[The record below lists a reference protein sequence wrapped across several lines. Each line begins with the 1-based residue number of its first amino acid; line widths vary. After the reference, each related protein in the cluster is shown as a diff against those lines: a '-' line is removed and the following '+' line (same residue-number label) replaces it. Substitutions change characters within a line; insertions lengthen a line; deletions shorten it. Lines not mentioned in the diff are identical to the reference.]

1 MLTIKGKIKK
11 DKVTKKLVK
20 KLNPGDIALISH
32 KDLDE
37 VAAISLVEAK
47 VKGVIN
53 VKETVSGKYPNQG
66 PYVLMK
72 NNIPIYEVNNKNFF
86 AFINDKDYIEIK
98 DGKIHVNKRKVF
110 LCNLL
115 NEDIIYNLLDKGY
128 KNIENE
134 LDKFIENTL
143 NYAKTEKNLILGEIK
158 APNIKTKINNKP
170 VVVVI
175 RGKDYKKDLKAIK
188 HYIKEEKP
196 VLIGVDGGGDALL
209 DCGLKPDIVI
219 GDMDSVSD
227 RCLKITKEL
236 IVHAY
241 PDGKA
246 PGLDRLLKLGLNP
259 LIFPSK
265 GTSEDI
271 ALLLAYCN
279 EADLIVAVGS
289 HNNMIEFLEKGR
301 KGMSSTF
308 LVRLKIGSKLIDA
321 KGVNKLYS
329 NKIKARYLLGLT
341 IAPLIPVIIL
351 SLMSNPIKEL
361 LLLLQMKIR
370 LFLNF

>member
-1 MLTIKGKIKK
+1 MTIKGNIKK
-11 DKVTKKLVK
+11 DTVTKKLVK
-20 KLNPGDIALISH
+20 KLRPGDIALISH

-37 VAAISLVEAK
+37 VAAMSLVEAK
-47 VKGVIN
+47 VKCVIN

-66 PYVLMK
+66 PYILIK
-72 NNIPIYEVNNKNFF
+72 SNIPIYEVNNKDFF
-86 AFINDKDYIEIK
+86 DFITDKDYIEIK
-98 DGKIHVNKRKVF
+98 NSKIHVNKKKVF
-110 LCNLL
+110 QCNLL
-115 NEDIIYNLLDKGY
+115 HEDTIYDLLDEGY
-128 KNIENE
+128 KNMEKE

-143 NYAKTEKNLILGEIK
+143 NYAKSEKDLILGEIK
-158 APNIKTKINNKP
+158 APKIMTKIKNKP
-170 VVVVI
+170 VLVVV
-175 RGKDYKKDLKAIK
+175 RGKDYKKDLKTIT

-196 VLIGVDGGGDALL
+196 VIIGVDGGGDALL

-227 RCLKITKEL
+227 KCLKKSKEL

-246 PGLDRLLKLGLNP
+246 PGLDRLKKLGLNP

-279 EADLIVAVGS
+279 DADLIVAVGS

-301 KGMSSTF
+301 KGMASTF
-308 LVRLKIGSKLIDA
+308 LVRLKIGFKLVDA

-329 NKIKARYLLGLT
+329 NKIKVRYLIGLAT
-341 IAPLIPVIIL
+341 APLIPVIIL

-361 LLLLQMKIR
+361 LLLLQMKLR